1 MIDLLHVIGFGIL
14 WCLGLGIFPF
24 ISMIIVGYIT
34 KFEDETWATISFI
47 GTIILYLLGTALFL
61 ITR

>member
-1 MIDLLHVIGFGIL
+1 MIDLLYIIGFGIL
-14 WCLGLGIFPF
+14 WCLGLVIFPF

-34 KFEDETWATISFI
+34 KFEDETWSTISFI